1 MQAKP
6 QTRLLH
12 ILIYLWKNTDE
23 EHIATLSDIVAYLS
37 GIGIET
43 THKTVAS
50 DILLLEELGIDV
62 ICNKSTQNRYF
73 LGSRVFEIAEVKMLV
88 DAIQAAQFIPEARTK
103 ELIKKLETFSSTHQ
117 ASELRR
123 NLVTSKPK
131 GDNNRFLYTVD
142 MLNTA
147 ISQRKQVRF
156 QYVEYNSK
164 GKKSLKYDGYTY
176 TYSPIAIVW
185 NMDSYYVVG
194 FSKKHDRVIKF
205 RIDKIVG
212 LKITDDEAI
221 PVPSDLD
228 LSGLFQTMFLMY
240 GDEQQ
245 SVTLRCTNDVIG
257 RVIDK
262 FGEDIDITPVD
273 DGHFEITENVMVGS
287 TFFSWMF
294 NYGGK
299 IRIVSPASA
308 KQAFKDMLCC
318 FDEDENGDEDIPF

>member
-1 MQAKP
+1 M
-6 QTRLLH
+6 
-12 ILIYLWKNTDE
+12 
-23 EHIATLSDIVAYLS
+23 
-37 GIGIET
+37 
-43 THKTVAS
+43 
-50 DILLLEELGIDV
+50 
-62 ICNKSTQNRYF
+62 
-73 LGSRVFEIAEVKMLV
+73 
-88 DAIQAAQFIPEARTK
+88 
-103 ELIKKLETFSSTHQ
+103 
-117 ASELRR
+117 
-123 NLVTSKPK
+123 TSKPK

-147 ISQRKQVRF
+147 INQRKQVRF
-156 QYVEYNSK
+156 QYVEYNSE

-176 TYSPIAIVW
+176 TYSPIAIAW

-228 LSGLFQTMFLMY
+228 LSELFQTMFLMY

-245 SVTLRCTNDVIG
+245 AVTLRCTNDVMG

-273 DGHFEITENVMVGS
+273 DGHFEITESIMVGS
-287 TFFSWMF
+287 TFFSWLF

-299 IRIVSPASA
+299 IRIVSPESV
-308 KQAFKDMLCC
+308 KQAFRDMLHS
-318 FDEDENGDEDIPF
+318 FDETENEDETVPF